1 MRKLGLLFLYCM
13 FISVCNT
20 QAAGDAPVESPVV
33 TPVKSPVMLQGEV
46 IQGGLLLGKA
56 PAGSKVSLNNTL
68 LQVSAAG
75 DFVFGLDRDAESGD
89 VLEVVMP
96 DGEIWRQVLEVK
108 TREYAIQRV
117 DGVPVDIQSSQK
129 SEETWLRIRDEAL
142 LVSEVRKKVLP
153 LLAFKQTFAWPLIG
167 RISGVFGSQR
177 VYNGEPGTPHYGV
190 DIAAPVGTIVRAPA
204 DGVVTLA
211 QDDLYYSGGTLIID
225 HGLGVSSSFIH
236 LSKILVKVG
245 DTIHQGDE
253 IAKVGATGRASGPH
267 LDWRMNWLERRIDPQ
282 LLVPAMSAK

>member
-1 MRKLGLLFLYCM
+1 MQKLSVLFFYWLTL
-13 FISVCNT
+13 SVSVV
-20 QAAGDAPVESPVV
+20 QAAGDVPPEGQVN
-33 TPVKSPVMLQGEV
+33 LRGEL
-46 IQGGLLLGKA
+46 IQGGLLQGKA
-56 PAGSKVSLNNTL
+56 PAGSKVSLNNAL
-68 LQVSAAG
+68 LPVSEEG
-75 DFVFGLDRDAESGD
+75 DFVLGLDRDAVSGD

-96 DGEIWRQVLEVK
+96 DGEIWRQVLKVK

-117 DGVPVDIQSSQK
+117 EGVPVDIQSSQK

-225 HGLGVSSSFIH
+225 HGFGVSSSFIH
-236 LSKILVKVG
+236 LSKTLVKVG
-245 DTIHQGDE
+245 DTIHQGEE

-282 LLVPAMSAK
+282 LLVPAMPVK